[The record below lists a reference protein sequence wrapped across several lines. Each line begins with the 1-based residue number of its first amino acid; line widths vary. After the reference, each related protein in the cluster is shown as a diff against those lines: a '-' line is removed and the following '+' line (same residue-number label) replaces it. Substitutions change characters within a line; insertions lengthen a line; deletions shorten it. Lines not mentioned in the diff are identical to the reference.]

1 MFQRGEATACPV
13 CGVELTSFEKLA
25 PSVEAEP
32 DDNAPKAP
40 EYEYLPAAY
49 LGRNKGILA
58 VLGLVGVVFFL
69 LPWIHVTM
77 PHDQMLT
84 GFDMAKRLGWTW
96 GAGVAWLV
104 LIPTVLSRRSI
115 VQMRG
120 ARVATA
126 FLSLVPAATVG
137 ILMARTVHGTHGV
150 PLKYGFVWPAYAML
164 ALSAVTFVFALGL
177 GGRVDD
183 ARVVGV
189 SRGTSRGKTL
199 H

>member
-1 MFQRGEATACPV
+1 MFQKGEATSCPV
-13 CGVELTSFEKLA
+13 CGVELTAFEKLA

-40 EYEYLPAAY
+40 EYEALPATY

-58 VLGLVGVVFFL
+58 VLGLAGVVLFF
-69 LPWIHVTM
+69 LPWIHVTL

-104 LIPTVLSRRSI
+104 VVPTVLSRRSI

-120 ARVATA
+120 ARVAAA
-126 FLSLVPAATVG
+126 FLSLVPAATAA
-137 ILMARTVHGTHGV
+137 ILMLRRVHGTHGV
-150 PLKYGFVWPAYAML
+150 PLRYSFEWPLYVIL
-164 ALSAVTFVFALGL
+164 ALSAVSFLFALGL

-183 ARVVGV
+183 IKV
-189 SRGTSRGKTL
+189 SRGTSKGKTL